1 MTDVTNELMYE
12 VLKRIQADTAVLKEG
27 QASIKQEI
35 VSVRKQLH
43 VIQGDNLRQEQTVA
57 GVQLDIDRIKTRLDL
72 SDA

>member
-12 VLKRIQADTAVLKEG
+12 VLKRIQTDTAVLKEG